1 MTVNEFFLGRVG
13 AGHTIEITRHD
24 LHNRLRGDD
33 WHPSTTSTMET
44 PRTGAMLGGDRRLR
58 RITVQEDERITLN
71 REATA
76 SGRPAC
82 RIDVT
87 RRFLFMLP

>member
-24 LHNRLRGDD
+24 LDDRLRDGD
-33 WHPSTTSTMET
+33 WHQSRTSTMET

-58 RITVQEDERITLN
+58 RITVQEHERITLN
-71 REATA
+71 RESMTLDK
-76 SGRPAC
+76 PAC
-82 RIDVT
+82 HIDVT

>member
-1 MTVNEFFLGRVG
+1 MTVNQFFLQRVG

-24 LHNRLRGDD
+24 LHNRLRDGD
-33 WHPSTTSTMET
+33 WHPSTTSTMEP
-44 PRTGAMLGGDRRLR
+44 PRTGTMLGGDRRLR
-58 RITVQEDERITLN
+58 RITVQEHERITLDGN
-71 REATA
+71 ATL